1 MKRRAAK
8 PTSPQEQPGKKVVI
22 IGSYR
27 EDLPGLLA
35 FSDLVRSRGCV
46 VLHPPPQAQRVGE
59 SSGFVRLDCD
69 PSPDEGHVQ
78 RAVLAQIDRADAV
91 LLYNPSGRIG
101 ISAAL
106 EVGYCLRAHKPVL
119 ALTAPVDVTIRS
131 LIHYGPAALREIL
144 GGQIQSIQED
154 HAPHSI
160 G

>member
-1 MKRRAAK
+1 MKRSAPK
-8 PTSPQEQPGKKVVI
+8 PAGPQGPLGKKVVI

-35 FSDLVRSRGCV
+35 FSDLVRRQGCV
-46 VLHPPPQAQRVGE
+46 VLHPPPQVHKVGE
-59 SSGFVRLDCD
+59 SSGFVRLSCD
-69 PSPDEGHVQ
+69 PSPDEGQVQ
-78 RAVLAQIDRADAV
+78 RAVLALIDRADAV

-106 EVGYCLRAHKPVL
+106 EVGYCLRARKPVL
-119 ALTAPVDVTIRS
+119 ALTAPVDVTLRS
-131 LIHYGPAALREIL
+131 LIHYGPAVLREFV

-154 HAPHSI
+154 HAHHTI